1 MGQKK
6 TSDYINANFIDGF
19 RKCNAYI
26 ATQGPLEDTRDAFWR
41 MVWEQ
46 NVYVIVMI
54 TNLMERGR
62 RKCDIYWPR
71 DETPETYGQISAQV
85 YLRSQ
90 TPLFTFAFTVSC
102 AFRAGL
108 EISHSEKNSRK
119 TQLKGK
125 IFRANFQ
132 EKTQGFSKFYSNRL
146 ENNKIIKCQNEFM
159 CAFKEN

>member
-85 YLRSQ
+85 YN
-90 TPLFTFAFTVSC
+90 TPPLTNTSFYFRFYDFFPC
-102 AFRAGL
+102 LFRAGL
-108 EISHSEKNSRK
+108 EIDYSE
-119 TQLKGK
+119 
-125 IFRANFQ
+125 
-132 EKTQGFSKFYSNRL
+132 
-146 ENNKIIKCQNEFM
+146 NK
-159 CAFKEN
+159 